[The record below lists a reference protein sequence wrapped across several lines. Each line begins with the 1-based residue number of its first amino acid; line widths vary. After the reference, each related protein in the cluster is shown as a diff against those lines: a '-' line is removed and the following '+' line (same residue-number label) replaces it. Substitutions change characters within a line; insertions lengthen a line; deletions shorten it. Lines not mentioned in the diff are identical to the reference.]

1 MKKLLYLSLINVYFS
16 FNNEIYIQN
25 NDIAM
30 GSPLQPVL
38 ANIFMT
44 ELERTFIPSLSDNMK
59 LYKRYVLDTIAFIK
73 TNQNQ
78 ECFVILR

>member
-59 LYKRYVLDTIAFIK
+59 LYKRYVVDTIAFIK